1 MQKRTKNIKQI
12 VCLLPKRL
20 VWLRVEFETVPPVL
34 PLKCCQAMLEHLKE
48 FKYLAN
54 KRWKIEREMDKQVG
68 TASVVLWT
76 LLSIFQSIYIPALTS
91 GQAPSGG

>member
-12 VCLLPKRL
+12 VCLLPKCR

-48 FKYLAN
+48 FKYLPN
-54 KRWKIEREMDKQVG
+54 KREMDKQVG